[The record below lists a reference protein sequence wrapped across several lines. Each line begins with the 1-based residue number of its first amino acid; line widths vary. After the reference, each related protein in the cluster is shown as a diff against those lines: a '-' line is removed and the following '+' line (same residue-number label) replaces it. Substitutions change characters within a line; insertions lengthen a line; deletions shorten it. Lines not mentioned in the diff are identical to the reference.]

1 MHKDGTVT
9 TIICGVDVSS
19 ATLDASLGRNG
30 PWRKFPRTPEGIAEL
45 ARFCREHRVELV
57 AMEAS
62 GGYERLPYALLWE
75 EGIPCAIANPRH
87 VRRFAEAMGFLEKT
101 DRIDSGM
108 ISEFAAAK
116 KLVAQPPPTELQE
129 RLVALTARLRQVTM
143 ARVALKN
150 QRRLVKDAF
159 VLASIEEAI
168 AFHKRQ
174 IAALEQAIADL
185 MRDDA
190 LWVSL
195 SQAFRTI
202 KGVADRTVTNV
213 LALMPEIG
221 TLSNKAVAKLAGLA
235 PMANDTGKRSGP
247 RPVRGGRASLRSC
260 LVFVAGIVA
269 KHDPD
274 FARVRARLTQAG
286 KEKRA
291 IRVALARKLLVRL
304 NAKARDIR
312 RQLAAGAAAHA
323 AASI

>member
-1 MHKDGTVT
+1 LVFNDRMHKDGTVT

-45 ARFCREHRVELV
+45 ARFCREHGVALA

-62 GGYERLPYALLWE
+62 GGYERLPYALLWQ
-75 EGIPCAIANPRH
+75 EGIPSAIANPRQ
-87 VRRFAEAMGFLEKT
+87 VRRFAEAIGFLEKT
-101 DRIDSGM
+101 DRIDAGV
-108 ISEFAAAK
+108 IAVYAGAR
-116 KLVAQPPPTELQE
+116 KLAPQPPPTDLQE
-129 RLVALTARLRQVTM
+129 RLVALTTRLRQVTT
-143 ARVALKN
+143 ARTALKN

-168 AFHKRQ
+168 AFHGRQ

-185 MRDDA
+185 MREDA

-195 SQAFRTI
+195 ARAFRTI
-202 KGVADRTVTNV
+202 KGVADRTVGNV

-235 PMANDTGKRSGP
+235 PIANDTGKRSGP
-247 RPVRGGRASLRSC
+247 RPVRGGRAPLRSC

-274 FARVRARLTQAG
+274 FARVRARLLQAG
-286 KEKRA
+286 KNKKA
-291 IRVALARKLLVRL
+291 VRVALARKLLVRL
-304 NAKARDIR
+304 NAKARDTR
-312 RQLAAGAAAHA
+312 RQLAAA
-323 AASI
+323 

>member
-19 ATLDASLGRNG
+19 ATLDASLGRDG

-45 ARFCREHRVELV
+45 AHFCREHEVELV

-62 GGYERLPYALLWE
+62 GGYERLPYALLWQ
-75 EGIPCAIANPRH
+75 EGIPCAIANPRQ

-101 DRIDSGM
+101 DRLDAGM
-108 ISEFAAAK
+108 IAEFAAAK
-116 KLVAQPPPTELQE
+116 KLAAQPPPAAVQE
-129 RLVALTARLRQVTM
+129 RLVALTTRLRQVTA
-143 ARVALKN
+143 ARVGQIN

-168 AFHKRQ
+168 AFHDRQ
-174 IAALEQAIADL
+174 IAALEQAVAEL
-185 MRDDA
+185 MREDA
-190 LWVSL
+190 LWISL

-202 KGVADRTVTNV
+202 KGVADRTVSGV
-213 LALMPEIG
+213 LAHLPEIG

-235 PMANDTGKRSGP
+235 PMAADTGKRSGP
-247 RPVRGGRASLRSC
+247 RPVRGGRAHLRSL

-269 KHDPD
+269 RHDPD
-274 FARVRARLTQAG
+274 FVQVRARLKQAG
-286 KEKRA
+286 KKKKA

-312 RQLAAGAAAHA
+312 RQLAAA
-323 AASI
+323 